1 MVCSRE
7 IPGDAKSPFVDHV
20 FMCCYYEDWEPCRQ
34 VKKRGSSLQKL
45 SLSSSLWYANE
56 QATTTTQKELT
67 LCTRAAYSFLIYHG
81 KTTEIYGA
89 KLIGV
94 HVFSTV

>member
-34 VKKRGSSLQKL
+34 VKKKGQQS
-45 SLSSSLWYANE
+45 
-56 QATTTTQKELT
+56 
-67 LCTRAAYSFLIYHG
+67 
-81 KTTEIYGA
+81 TEAFIIIIFVVCKRTSYYYNT
-89 KLIGV
+89 KGV
-94 HVFSTV
+94 NFVH